1 MAAWPFFGRFPKCS
15 LTMEIIMA
23 ANKSQQDMEP
33 ITAEAPPSTVAE
45 VSPQL
50 PEREV
55 QARNLVKSYLPWAA
69 GAGILPLPGVDLV
82 AIVAVQLRML
92 AKMAELYGVPFREQ
106 AAKSVVAVLLGS
118 VFPSSVAGSVASA
131 LKVIPVIGS
140 LMGMATLPALAAA
153 ATYAVG
159 QVFITHFEAGGTL
172 LDFDPQKVRDYFK
185 SEFEKAKGD
194 TAGAGSA

>member
-1 MAAWPFFGRFPKCS
+1 MTVK
-15 LTMEIIMA
+15 
-23 ANKSQQDMEP
+23 KSQHDAEP
-33 ITAEAPPSTVAE
+33 MTAEGSVDAGTEAAQPKT
-45 VSPQL
+45 
-50 PEREV
+50 PEREL

-69 GAGILPLPGVDLV
+69 GAGILPFPGVDLA
-82 AIVAVQLRML
+82 AIIAVQLRML

-106 AAKSVVAVLLGS
+106 AAKSVVASLLGS
-118 VFPSSVAGSVASA
+118 VFSESVAGGVISA
-131 LKVIPVIGS
+131 MKVIPVIGT
-140 LMGMATLPALAAA
+140 LVGIAALPALAAA

-194 TAGAGSA
+194 TAGAEPS